1 SKIIQTPFPP
11 PPSDRQEDV
20 DIHIKHLKWLAK
32 KEASSL
38 AIERHSPNE
47 NDVDHVLS
55 TVTLTFNQSM
65 ISVSSLDEQMKA
77 EDLGI
82 SLTPNVEGRWKW
94 IGTQTV
100 QFEAKHRL
108 PYSTKYT
115 LRVNK
120 EHCVSVIG

>member
-1 SKIIQTPFPP
+1 
-11 PPSDRQEDV
+11 
-20 DIHIKHLKWLAK
+20 
-32 KEASSL
+32 SSL
-38 AIERHSPNE
+38 VIERHSPNE

-55 TVTLTFNQSM
+55 TITLTFNQSM

-108 PYSTKYT
+108 PYSTTYT

-120 EHCVSVIG
+120 EHCVSVIGGKSI